1 MGRLQ
6 NFQRHKLRAWAIYDM
21 DLGRAGN
28 MSVSGLVR
36 VDSGLAYSLAQ
47 RNVASTATQRAIL
60 TAAGYPDAARHRQR
74 VLRASAARRRSPA
87 TACSTPRSTTTCRCS
102 ATCAPWIKFDVY
114 NLLNNQKLI
123 AWSTT
128 VSQDAATPADNL
140 GLRTGYTPAASFGKA
155 TGNTV
160 TNLNQTAIPTYPVT
174 GFGGTNGNGGR
185 TFRVAMGLRF

>member
-1 MGRLQ
+1 
-6 NFQRHKLRAWAIYDM
+6 M

-36 VDSGLAYSLAQ
+36 VDSGLAYSLAH
-47 RNVASTATQRAIL
+47 RGVGPTATQRAIL
-60 TAAGYPDAARHRQR
+60 TAAGYPDQLGAANVFFADRGSETFAGYGLLDASVHYNVPVFRD
-74 VLRASAARRRSPA
+74 LR
-87 TACSTPRSTTTCRCS
+87 
-102 ATCAPWIKFDVY
+102 PWIKFDLY
-114 NLLNNQKLI
+114 NVLNNQKLI
-123 AWSTT
+123 AWNTT
-128 VSQDAATPADNL
+128 VTQNASTPADNL
-140 GLRTGYTPAASFGKA
+140 GLRTGFTQGAAFGKA